1 MSSQK
6 ASLWGGISGKLPH
19 FNNSGKDSKN
29 MKIFRFIVPV
39 TLGLS
44 LVGQLSWAEKA
55 YVTDSFEITLR
66 SGPSVQNKIISL
78 LRSNQPLEILE
89 SQDNWSHVRLPE
101 REQEE
106 AEGWVLSRYLVTRQ
120 PWKIQ
125 AESLKEENSQLK
137 ENLARV
143 EKEWGEAAQNEQ
155 DLSKEVKKYTQSL
168 RKLQNE
174 YQALKE
180 GATEYLK
187 VKQAYDDISA
197 ALETSQKAVQRLTK
211 ENERLRSSE
220 RNKWFGMGA
229 LVLLSGLVLGSV
241 IGRQEKKRK
250 SLLYE

>member
-1 MSSQK
+1 
-6 ASLWGGISGKLPH
+6 
-19 FNNSGKDSKN
+19 

-39 TLGLS
+39 TLGLC
-44 LVGQLSWAEKA
+44 LVGQFSWAEKA

-89 SQDNWSHVRLPE
+89 SQDDWSRVHLLE
-101 REQEE
+101 REQED

-125 AESLKEENSQLK
+125 AESLRQENSQLK
-137 ENLARV
+137 EKVARI
-143 EKEWGEAAQNEQ
+143 EKEWGEAAQKEQ

-174 YQALKE
+174 HQALKE
-180 GATEYLK
+180 GSAEYLK
-187 VKQAYDDISA
+187 VKQAYEDTGV
-197 ALETSQKAVQRLTK
+197 ALETSQKAVQRLTR
-211 ENERLRSSE
+211 ENELLRSSE

-229 LVLLSGLVLGSV
+229 LVLLSGLMIGAV